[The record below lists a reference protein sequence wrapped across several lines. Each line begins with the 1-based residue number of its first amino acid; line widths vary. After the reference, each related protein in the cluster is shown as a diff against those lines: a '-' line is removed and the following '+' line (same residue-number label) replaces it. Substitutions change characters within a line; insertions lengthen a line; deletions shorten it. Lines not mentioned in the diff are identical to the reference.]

1 MKKSIADLI
10 TQLARETVRHED
22 GFYPVI
28 EELRRQMILEAL
40 VVTSSHAACAR
51 KLGTNRTTLV
61 EMLKKMKI
69 DSSKYLLSE

>member
-10 TQLARETVRHED
+10 TDLARDTVKHGQD
-22 GFYPVI
+22 FYSVI
-28 EELRRQMILEAL
+28 DELRRQLVLEAL

-51 KLGTNRTTLV
+51 KLGINRTTLV
-61 EMLKKMKI
+61 EMLNKMQI